1 MSLLTDVADTVVA
14 ELNAQAFSQQFT
26 AARLW
31 NPRRPLADLSTLRV
45 DVVPSQPSVET
56 EPADRDVYRNDVSID
71 VAVRKQ
77 VDIDDTDVMDG
88 LANLIEEI
96 REHFQGSTLA
106 DLPTA
111 ELRNTEML
119 AIADA
124 AYQHEKRVFF
134 AALTLTYRVHTD
146 GS

>member
-1 MSLLTDVADTVVA
+1 MSLLTDVADAVVA
-14 ELNAQAFSQQFT
+14 ELNAQAFGQQFT
-26 AARLW
+26 AVRLW

-45 DVVPSQPSVET
+45 DVVPSQPSVQSEQ
-56 EPADRDVYRNDVSID
+56 ADRDVYRNDVSID

-77 VDIDDTDVMDG
+77 VDIDDTDAMDV
-88 LANLIEEI
+88 LAELVEEI
-96 REHFQGSTLA
+96 AEHLQRNKLT
-106 DLPTA
+106 DQPHA

-124 AYQHEKRVFF
+124 EYQHTKRVFF
-134 AALTLTYRVHTD
+134 AAATLTYRVHTD